1 MEFKMTDNLETKQ
14 FKLLPVWKY
23 SAGIIFVWSF
33 IMLALLLWNYHNE
46 KAATYEVA
54 KIQARTAFEKDVLLR
69 QWNADHGGLY
79 APITEKTQPNPYLDI
94 PEREISTPSG
104 IKLTKINPAFMTR
117 QIYELAMQTY
127 GVRGHITSLN
137 PIRPENAP
145 DQWEANALAS
155 FNKGIKEI
163 SSVEKINGENY
174 MRLMRPLRTDESCL
188 KCHAKQGYRVG
199 DIRGGISVSVPLSP
213 YSEIEKSG
221 IMTLF
226 IINGII
232 WFAGVLGIG
241 AGMSFLNRQVRH
253 RLQAEEALRHKE
265 KLQGIIEMSGAV
277 CHELNQPL
285 QAISGNTEL
294 LLLNIKKDDPAYQKI
309 INIQHQ
315 ADRMG
320 KITQKLMG
328 ITSYKTK
335 AYLNEKII
343 DIDKAANK

>member
-1 MEFKMTDNLETKQ
+1 MTDNLEMKQ
-14 FKLLPVWKY
+14 FKQLPMWKY
-23 SAGIIFVWSF
+23 SAGIIFIWSF
-33 IMLALLLWNYHNE
+33 FMLALLLWNYKNE
-46 KAATYEVA
+46 KTSTYEAA

-104 IKLTKINPAFMTR
+104 IKLAKINPAFMTR
-117 QIYELAMQTY
+117 QIHELAMQMS

-155 FNKGIKEI
+155 FTRGIKEI
-163 SSVEKINGENY
+163 SSVEKMNGENH
-174 MRLMRPLRTDESCL
+174 MRLMRPLLTDESCL

-199 DIRGGISVSVPLSP
+199 DIRGGISISVPLSP

-221 IMTLF
+221 IMTMF

-232 WFAGVLGIG
+232 WFAGVMGIR
-241 AGMSFLNRQVRH
+241 AGMFFLDHQVRH
-253 RLQAEEALRHKE
+253 RLQAEAALRHKE

-285 QAISGNTEL
+285 QAISGNAEL
-294 LLLNIKKDDPAYQKI
+294 LLMSIEEGDPAYQKI
-309 INIQHQ
+309 INIQQQ

-320 KITQKLMG
+320 DITKKLMG

-335 AYLNEKII
+335 AYLNETII
-343 DIDKAANK
+343 DIDKAAK

>member
-1 MEFKMTDNLETKQ
+1 MTDNIETKQ
-14 FKLLPVWKY
+14 FKSLPVWKY

-33 IMLALLLWNYHNE
+33 IMLALLLWNYNNE
-46 KAATYEVA
+46 KAATYEAA

-104 IKLTKINPAFMTR
+104 IKLTKITPAFMTR
-117 QIYELAMQTY
+117 QIHELALQMS
-127 GVRGHITSLN
+127 GVRGHITSLK
-137 PIRPENAP
+137 PIRPGNAP
-145 DQWEANALAS
+145 DQWESNALAS

-163 SSVEKINGENY
+163 SSVEKMNGENY
-174 MRLMRPLRTDESCL
+174 MRLMRPLLTDESCL

-232 WFAGVLGIG
+232 WFAGVMGIG
-241 AGMSFLNRQVRH
+241 AGMFFLDHQVHH
-253 RLQAEEALRHKE
+253 RLKAEEALRHKE

-285 QAISGNTEL
+285 QAISGNAEL
-294 LLLNIKKDDPAYQKI
+294 LLMSIKKDDPAYKKI

-320 KITQKLMG
+320 KITKKLMG

-335 AYLNEKII
+335 AYLNETII
-343 DIDKAANK
+343 DIDKAAK